1 MIINAIV
8 RSWHLRVYFKVCFWM
23 HFVQGLKWS
32 QRGRSKG
39 HEYISLKK
47 PPNKQT
53 KKPHKHH
60 QLAFKSSFCEALPV
74 GLSMGAVSGSPA
86 AHHIPRM
93 SQQSVPIR
101 TVCVVEH
108 PNGTGLLP
116 CVLVWLCWSQI
127 FIRREERLS
136 RYGTPAKRA
145 APKLNLLYFLKEL
158 SGLRAVIFEEI
169 LHLWKEE
176 GGRSY
181 FTLCEP
187 SYLTEY
193 GIFFTSV
200 M

>member
-23 HFVQGLKWS
+23 RFVQGLKWS

-39 HEYISLKK
+39 HEYILLKK

-60 QLAFKSSFCEALPV
+60 QLAFKSSFSEACGSVHGSSVLQPCCSPHSQDVPAVPV
-74 GLSMGAVSGSPA
+74 
-86 AHHIPRM
+86 
-93 SQQSVPIR
+93 R

-127 FIRREERLS
+127 FIQREERLS

-158 SGLRAVIFEEI
+158 SSVRAVIFEEI

-176 GGRSY
+176 GGRPY